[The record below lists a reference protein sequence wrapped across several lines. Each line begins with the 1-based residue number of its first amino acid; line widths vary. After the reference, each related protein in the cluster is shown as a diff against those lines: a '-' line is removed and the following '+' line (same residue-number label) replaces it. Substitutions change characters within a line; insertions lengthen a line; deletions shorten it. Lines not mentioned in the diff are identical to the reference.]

1 MNNNDTS
8 IIICCAGMGT
18 RLGIDTTKA
27 LVNVLG
33 TPVIIRLL
41 HELSEY
47 DDIRIIVGYQA
58 ESVIE
63 RVNKVRKDVMF
74 AFNYNF
80 ENTGEA
86 DSISKALIGLRKY
99 LVIIDG
105 DAVFNPKDLKDFL
118 NYPEEAIGI
127 CNIYSEEPIYADID
141 RNGNVLNLNET
152 TGLSEYS
159 CIAKVKSRRIRAI
172 NGSLYDM
179 LNPLLPIQSKFIRAR
194 DFDTPDDYDQLI
206 DWVQHD
212 CIG

>member
-18 RLGIDTTKA
+18 RLGIGTTKA

-74 AFNYNF
+74 AFNYN
-80 ENTGEA
+80 
-86 DSISKALIGLRKY
+86 LRCK
-99 LVIIDG
+99 
-105 DAVFNPKDLKDFL
+105 KM
-118 NYPEEAIGI
+118 
-127 CNIYSEEPIYADID
+127 
-141 RNGNVLNLNET
+141 
-152 TGLSEYS
+152 
-159 CIAKVKSRRIRAI
+159 IR
-172 NGSLYDM
+172 D
-179 LNPLLPIQSKFIRAR
+179 
-194 DFDTPDDYDQLI
+194 
-206 DWVQHD
+206 
-212 CIG
+212 

>member
-18 RLGIDTTKA
+18 RLGIGTTKA

-74 AFNYNF
+74 AFN
-80 ENTGEA
+80 
-86 DSISKALIGLRKY
+86 
-99 LVIIDG
+99 
-105 DAVFNPKDLKDFL
+105 
-118 NYPEEAIGI
+118 
-127 CNIYSEEPIYADID
+127 
-141 RNGNVLNLNET
+141 
-152 TGLSEYS
+152 
-159 CIAKVKSRRIRAI
+159 
-172 NGSLYDM
+172 
-179 LNPLLPIQSKFIRAR
+179 
-194 DFDTPDDYDQLI
+194 
-206 DWVQHD
+206 
-212 CIG
+212 